1 MTDRTFKTEVT
12 YNNNCN
18 YQQSKYTQD
27 IDVPL
32 SQIELDITFT
42 NVSQPTQSN
51 LYFNDTIKISVF
63 AHINEE
69 AIKWG
74 NVVFYYVDTDD
85 MSTTK
90 QKINHT
96 PIAIDKTG
104 KASVNFIPHNSG
116 TIYAKYYGEPYHK
129 TENEYVSNNF
139 VLHTRP
145 THIQFEEYS
154 PYLVNPSETVTM
166 NVEVTDAHTEELIDY
181 GLVTF
186 MNYHEY
192 TENRVEKIIGNP
204 KYLIDGK
211 ASIKYSP
218 IQLGTNEL
226 FHNIELI
233 RASYNYNNE
242 EYGVNWKYYAMHDDF
257 TAIAIRRENQININI
272 PQIKKSENNYQA
284 LTVTDEGSFVA
295 YETDPLVCQCEITI
309 SEKKVVTDAIVNFVV
324 EGISKTYNSNNVT
337 ETEIIKT
344 YPAHYRHTNSR
355 DYFECLIEHLPQG
368 MYTIYATIENPTT
381 KIDGQEY
388 TLPVID
394 NNLETPNVPITN
406 HELLVKDG
414 FYLQSNTSENFYIK
428 IEPQESSLE
437 LTLTNS
443 KPLVTNKTIN
453 KDDIQLEITTSD
465 STDINIF
472 NGKTCYFYIPNL
484 NTRVQ
489 GTITSSNNKLYA
501 KPTSNISITNIGN
514 YDMYAYIEGGIYTYT
529 NNGTT
534 ITRQIPTIY
543 SNTIDIKIR
552 DQINI
557 TLKLQTMQEAYP
569 NNIKYIVE
577 GQNLSDDPI
586 QIDIYIDNVKTNLT
600 HTLSKLIKN
609 ATGTIPLQ
617 IPGSHTIKA
626 IVNDANYTN
635 IQTQQTFTVTKGKM
649 DITLTNT
656 QPIPTSTTADLIFDI
671 EHKNRSEL
679 TNIENLTFAIT
690 PTIQNATPDTFTQ
703 TLTKLNNKLYELKA
717 TGCLYI
723 AGEWQVNISC
733 ANNDY
738 YDDPN
743 TTINFATENED
754 PICVNVSKTTSTFI
768 NQVAYGQNT
777 EYVTKI
783 IDGQPITTEVTT
795 YNALPC
801 KVLIISKL
809 KKDENNYLTF
819 VHITDSNGNYTITK
833 PQTMSDTE
841 WQTYKTLE
849 YQIVPQHAILNTFK
863 GLSNANQAVSTFNS
877 TFTNHQC
884 SNADIQEL
892 YTNAKT
898 YNFTTLFVGY
908 NSATDTINLYEE
920 EENGIGSN

>member
-204 KYLIDGK
+204 KYLINGK

-272 PQIKKSENNYQA
+272 PQIVFKS
-284 LTVTDEGSFVA
+284 F
-295 YETDPLVCQCEITI
+295 
-309 SEKKVVTDAIVNFVV
+309 
-324 EGISKTYNSNNVT
+324 
-337 ETEIIKT
+337 
-344 YPAHYRHTNSR
+344 
-355 DYFECLIEHLPQG
+355 
-368 MYTIYATIENPTT
+368 
-381 KIDGQEY
+381 
-388 TLPVID
+388 
-394 NNLETPNVPITN
+394 
-406 HELLVKDG
+406 
-414 FYLQSNTSENFYIK
+414 
-428 IEPQESSLE
+428 
-437 LTLTNS
+437 
-443 KPLVTNKTIN
+443 
-453 KDDIQLEITTSD
+453 
-465 STDINIF
+465 
-472 NGKTCYFYIPNL
+472 
-484 NTRVQ
+484 
-489 GTITSSNNKLYA
+489 
-501 KPTSNISITNIGN
+501 
-514 YDMYAYIEGGIYTYT
+514 
-529 NNGTT
+529 
-534 ITRQIPTIY
+534 
-543 SNTIDIKIR
+543 
-552 DQINI
+552 
-557 TLKLQTMQEAYP
+557 
-569 NNIKYIVE
+569 
-577 GQNLSDDPI
+577 
-586 QIDIYIDNVKTNLT
+586 
-600 HTLSKLIKN
+600 
-609 ATGTIPLQ
+609 
-617 IPGSHTIKA
+617 
-626 IVNDANYTN
+626 
-635 IQTQQTFTVTKGKM
+635 
-649 DITLTNT
+649 
-656 QPIPTSTTADLIFDI
+656 
-671 EHKNRSEL
+671 
-679 TNIENLTFAIT
+679 
-690 PTIQNATPDTFTQ
+690 
-703 TLTKLNNKLYELKA
+703 
-717 TGCLYI
+717 
-723 AGEWQVNISC
+723 
-733 ANNDY
+733 
-738 YDDPN
+738 
-743 TTINFATENED
+743 
-754 PICVNVSKTTSTFI
+754 
-768 NQVAYGQNT
+768 
-777 EYVTKI
+777 
-783 IDGQPITTEVTT
+783 
-795 YNALPC
+795 
-801 KVLIISKL
+801 
-809 KKDENNYLTF
+809 
-819 VHITDSNGNYTITK
+819 
-833 PQTMSDTE
+833 
-841 WQTYKTLE
+841 
-849 YQIVPQHAILNTFK
+849 
-863 GLSNANQAVSTFNS
+863 
-877 TFTNHQC
+877 
-884 SNADIQEL
+884 
-892 YTNAKT
+892 
-898 YNFTTLFVGY
+898 
-908 NSATDTINLYEE
+908 
-920 EENGIGSN
+920 